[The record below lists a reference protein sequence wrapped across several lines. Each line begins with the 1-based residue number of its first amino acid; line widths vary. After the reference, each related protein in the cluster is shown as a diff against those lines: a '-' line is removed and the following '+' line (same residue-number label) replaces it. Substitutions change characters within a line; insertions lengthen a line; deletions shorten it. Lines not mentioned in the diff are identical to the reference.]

1 MLTYLY
7 VCCAFSIGLR
17 LDAYINLIKIR
28 HVIPLQR
35 GP

>member
-1 MLTYLY
+1 MVSKPH
-7 VCCAFSIGLR
+7 VCWAFSIGLR

-35 GP
+35 SP